1 MGWVKSVIDC
11 IDYQFID
18 LFYQYI
24 IMEQVNTLS
33 SSLVLLLAPGL
44 PLLLAVSLMSGAM
57 SRAALVLA
65 PWAALP
71 AFLISL
77 FLSPDMILKLPWLLL
92 GTHLGFDET
101 ARMFLMFTALVWL
114 TAGVYSMGY
123 FKDSLARAR
132 FLTWFLLAMTGN
144 FGLILAQDMIAFYTF
159 FTLMSFSSYALV
171 IYERTLP
178 ALRAGLV
185 YIVMVVVG
193 EIVVFVAFVLA
204 ALSTGSLEFEIV
216 QAAVAGSDWRNWIIG
231 LALFGLGIKAGV
243 IGLHFWLPLAHPA
256 APTPASAVLSGAMIS
271 AGLLGWLRILP
282 LGEVSLPGWGG
293 LMIAAGTVAIFYA
306 VLVGLLQSNPKTV
319 LAYSSVSKMGNMTI
333 AVGLGMIAPDNWPL
347 ILSAIL
353 FYALHHGLAKGA
365 LFLGVGI
372 AARPPVS
379 KRQRAMLILG
389 LLLPALSLAAAPLTS
404 GMAAKNLLTVQ
415 VISTA
420 YLWSDWL
427 KIILLCGSVATS
439 ILMVHFLSLVWPQQ
453 EVASDVQAAP
463 ASMWLSWIF
472 LLFAVALSPF
482 ILWPDLHNI
491 WTLKTQLSA
500 IWPAALGV
508 AIAAC
513 IWLNTRYQWL
523 SWSLRIPQGEQ
534 RLMIKNRLYSIIKS
548 AQTFALKT
556 LPKWRIFFL
565 AGCNRWHDRSNLWF
579 ILDSVEKQLRHWR
592 VGITFCLLL
601 GMIFVFLAAQ
611 H

>member
-1 MGWVKSVIDC
+1 
-11 IDYQFID
+11 
-18 LFYQYI
+18 
-24 IMEQVNTLS
+24 MEQVNTLS

-44 PLLLAVSLMSGAM
+44 PLLLAVSLMSGAL

-71 AFLISL
+71 ALLMSL
-77 FLSPDMILKLPWLLL
+77 FLSPDIILKLPWLFL

-123 FKDSLARAR
+123 FTDPSARSR

-144 FGLILAQDMIAFYTF
+144 FGLILAQDMVAFYTF

-193 EIVVFVAFVLA
+193 EIIVFVAFVLA
-204 ALSTGSLEFEIV
+204 ALSSGSLEFEV
-216 QAAVAGSDWRNWIIG
+216 VRAAVTGSDWRNWIIG
-231 LALFGLGIKAGV
+231 LALFGFGIKAGV
-243 IGLHFWLPLAHPA
+243 IGLHVWLPLAHPA

-293 LMIAAGTVAIFYA
+293 LMIAAGTAAVFYA
-306 VLVGLLQSNPKTV
+306 VLAGLLQSNPKTV

-333 AVGLGMIAPDNWPL
+333 AVGLGLAAPDNWPL
-347 ILSAIL
+347 ILTAIL

-372 AARPPVS
+372 AARPPAS
-379 KRQRAMLILG
+379 KGQRAILILG

-404 GMAAKNLLTVQ
+404 GMAAKNLLTAQ
-415 VISTA
+415 VISTS
-420 YLWSDWL
+420 YLWNDWL
-427 KIILLCGSVATS
+427 KIILLCSSVATS
-439 ILMVHFLSLVWPQQ
+439 ILMVYFLSLVWPRQ
-453 EVASDVQAAP
+453 EDASDVQTASE
-463 ASMWLSWIF
+463 SMWLSWIF

-482 ILWPDLHNI
+482 ILWTDLHNI
-491 WTLKTQLSA
+491 WTLKALISA
-500 IWPAALGV
+500 IWPVALGG

-513 IWLNTRYQWL
+513 IGLNTRYQWL

-548 AQTFALKT
+548 ARSFALNT

-565 AGCNRWHDRSNLWF
+565 AGCYSWHDLSDLLF
-579 ILDSVEKQLRHWR
+579 ILDNGEKRLRHWR
-592 VGITFCLLL
+592 VGITFFLLL

-611 H
+611 Q